1 METELQKK
9 IKTAEKENQALNQKY
24 EELKKSEDQKEMETK
39 ALLTQTLESLEKYK
53 NMDQMKADQYQE
65 TSVAEQKAE
74 ENLSKDEQII
84 KTLDNELT
92 ESMKRS

>member
-1 METELQKK
+1 
-9 IKTAEKENQALNQKY
+9 LNQKY

-65 TSVAEQKAE
+65 TSVAE
-74 ENLSKDEQII
+74 
-84 KTLDNELT
+84 
-92 ESMKRS
+92 

>member
-1 METELQKK
+1 
-9 IKTAEKENQALNQKY
+9 
-24 EELKKSEDQKEMETK
+24 METK

-92 ESMKRS
+92 ETMKRS